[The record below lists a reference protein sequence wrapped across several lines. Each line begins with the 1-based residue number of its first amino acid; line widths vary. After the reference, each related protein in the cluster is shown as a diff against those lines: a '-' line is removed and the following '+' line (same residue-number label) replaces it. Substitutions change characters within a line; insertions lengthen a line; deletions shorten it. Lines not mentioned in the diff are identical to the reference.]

1 MGVITVD
8 TRDRKPIWEQ
18 LVENI
23 RQLVLRGV
31 LKPDEQ
37 LPSVRTLAG
46 ELAINPN
53 TIQKAYAELER
64 LGIICSM
71 QGRGSFISGSVS
83 ALFDARRSQLCE
95 EMERLFTA
103 AKEAGV
109 SLSDIIGTAERIFAS
124 SAPQKG
130 TAL

>member
-83 ALFDARRSQLCE
+83 ALADARRSQLCE

-109 SLSDIIGTAERIFAS
+109 PLSDVIGIAERIFAS
-124 SAPQKG
+124 PASQKG